1 MKKEKL
7 STNKFEGELIKF
19 FVAIVVP
26 TFIFLILNAIP
37 ITNRL
42 PDFVFI
48 PGPPL
53 LSFIIFYKYS
63 KDFKKSI
70 GIGFLGL
77 IFWII
82 VFLAFSLW
90 LYSGWH

>member
-1 MKKEKL
+1 MEREKL
-7 STNKFEGELIKF
+7 NTNNFEGGLIKI

-26 TFIFLILNAIP
+26 IFIFLILNVIN

-42 PDFVFI
+42 PNFI
-48 PGPPL
+48 FISGPPL
-53 LSFIIFYKYS
+53 MSFIIFYKYS
-63 KDFKKSI
+63 KNFRKSI

-82 VFLAFSLW
+82 AFLAFSLW
-90 LYSGWH
+90 LYPGWH